1 MDPKQVLKFAETQ
14 KKKITAENIYA
25 SICVCVY
32 VFVFF
37 WCVCV
42 SVCVYVYV
50 CVDITFFFSF
60 LHIFT
65 PTPLFFWASAQK
77 TKNNCFIHFKS
88 LFFFWDSQILEF

>member
-65 PTPLFFWASAQK
+65 PKWNKKLFF
-77 TKNNCFIHFKS
+77 
-88 LFFFWDSQILEF
+88 